1 MDGIHNLAET
11 FPSTLEIVVQWGDM
25 DAAGHVNNATYLRW
39 FETARIRYLADI
51 GMDVVN
57 PSQNIDFILG
67 WQECKYIFPVTFPD
81 TVHIGIRVTAIREDR
96 LVMQARMFSGRHQ
109 RLVAIANGDMVT
121 YDYRLLKKVLVSEDL
136 ISRVSAFEK
145 TTF

>member
-1 MDGIHNLAET
+1 MDSIHTLTES

-39 FETARIRYLADI
+39 FETARIQYLADI
-51 GMDVVN
+51 GLDVVN
-57 PSQNIDFILG
+57 PSEEADFILG

-81 TVHIGIRVTAIREDR
+81 TVHIGIRVTGIREDR
-96 LVMQARMFSGRHQ
+96 LVMQARMFSARHQ
-109 RLVAIANGDMVT
+109 RLAAIANGDMVT
-121 YDYRLLKKVLVSEDL
+121 YNYRLLKKVMVPETL
-136 ISRVSAFEK
+136 INRVSAFEK